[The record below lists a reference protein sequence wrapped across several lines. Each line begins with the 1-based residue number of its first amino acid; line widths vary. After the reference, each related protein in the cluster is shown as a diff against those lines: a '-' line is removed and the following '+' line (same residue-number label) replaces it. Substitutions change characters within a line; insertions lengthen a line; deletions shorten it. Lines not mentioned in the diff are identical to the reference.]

1 MNILFVGDIVGRPG
15 RGAFTHLGPDLAA
28 EFDAQFVIVNGE
40 NSAAGYGVTKNTVT
54 ELLDGG
60 ADCLTTGNHVWSQ
73 KESYAVIDSEYR
85 LLRPAN
91 YPPGAPG
98 LGARIYETRD
108 GHRIGV
114 VNLLGRVFMDAIDC
128 PFRVGDQIVAE
139 LGDET
144 SLIVVDFHAEATSEK
159 LALARY
165 LDGRVTAVIG
175 THTHV
180 QTADERILAKGTA
193 FITDVG
199 MTGPTETII
208 GVEPETVIRKF
219 ITALPAKFEV
229 PKSGPTMLCG
239 VVIAADPKTG
249 RAQSITRLQRPYRSS
264 GQDAKD

>member
-15 RGAFTHLGPDLAA
+15 RSAFTHLLPDLVA
-28 EFDAQFVIVNGE
+28 EYDAQFVIANGE
-40 NSAAGYGVTKNTVT
+40 NAAAGYGVTRGTVT
-54 ELLDGG
+54 ELLNGG
-60 ADCLTTGNHVWSQ
+60 ADCLTTGNHVWAQ
-73 KESYAVIDSEYR
+73 KESFVVVENEYR

-98 LGARIYETRD
+98 LGARIYETHD

-114 VNLLGRVFMDAIDC
+114 VNLIGRIFMDPLDC

-139 LGDET
+139 LGDQT

-159 LALARY
+159 MALARY

-180 QTADERILAKGTA
+180 QTADERILSRGTA
-193 FITDVG
+193 FISDAG
-199 MTGPTETII
+199 MTGPTETVI

-219 ITALPAKFEV
+219 IGGLPAKFEV

-239 VVIAADPKTG
+239 VVVTADPKTG
-249 RAQSITRLQRPYRSS
+249 RALKIERMQRPYRSAAE
-264 GQDAKD
+264 DAKD